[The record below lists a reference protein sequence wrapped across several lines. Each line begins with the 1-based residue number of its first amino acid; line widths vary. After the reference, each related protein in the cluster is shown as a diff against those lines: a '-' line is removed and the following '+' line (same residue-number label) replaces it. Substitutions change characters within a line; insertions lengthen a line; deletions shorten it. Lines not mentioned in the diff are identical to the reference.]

1 MSNNT
6 QIKESLSALMDGQ
19 ADELEV
25 RRVLKE
31 VSENDELRDTWRR
44 HQLAAAAMRREL
56 PEQVVDYSSAIH
68 AALEN
73 EEALGGPSA
82 FSRVAKPL
90 GRFAVA
96 ASVAVI
102 ALVGVQQY
110 NKPVGATDSNAA
122 TTVASIDNVQV
133 DFSAPQLRT
142 SAEFGIPPVTART
155 VSATNGSQQGYSAP
169 RSVIQVT
176 EVTPDKVTR
185 EQVQAYLNE
194 LMLQHTENA
203 ASNTNQGMLPF
214 ARMPTDQE

>member
-110 NKPVGATDSNAA
+110 NKPAGTPENTPATI
-122 TTVASIDNVQV
+122 ASVDNVQV
-133 DFSAPQLRT
+133 DFSTPQLRT
-142 SAEFGIPPVTART
+142 SAEFGIPQVTART

-214 ARMPTDQE
+214 ARMPTDQD

>member
-110 NKPVGATDSNAA
+110 NKPAGTPENTPATI
-122 TTVASIDNVQV
+122 ASVDNVQV
-133 DFSAPQLRT
+133 DFSTPQLRT
-142 SAEFGIPPVTART
+142 SAEFGIPQVTART
-155 VSATNGSQQGYSAP
+155 VSAINGSQQGYSAP

-214 ARMPTDQE
+214 ARMPTDQD

>member
-31 VSENDELRDTWRR
+31 VTENDELRDTWRR

-68 AALEN
+68 AALEH
-73 EEALGGPSA
+73 EESLGGPSA
-82 FSRVAKPL
+82 FSRIAKPL

-110 NKPVGATDSNAA
+110 NKPAGTSGNTPA
-122 TTVASIDNVQV
+122 TVASVDNVQV
-133 DFSAPQLRT
+133 DFSAPQLRN
-142 SAEFGIPPVTART
+142 SVEFGIPPVTART
-155 VSATNGSQQGYSAP
+155 VSATNGAHQGYTAP

-214 ARMPTDQE
+214 ARMPTDQD